1 MKANIKN
8 NLILLTFMA
17 LLSASCSNSGEKAD
31 AFGNFES
38 DEVTI
43 SAEANGRLLEFNIE
57 EGTMLNSGQELG
69 LIDTIQLY
77 IQKKRL
83 ESAIRAVRAKTM
95 DVESEVAV
103 YREQKKNFERENKR
117 VQNLLKSGAA
127 TQKQADDLNGQL
139 DVVNRQL
146 VAAET
151 RLRKANTGILGE
163 VEPLQWQIQQIE
175 DQIRK
180 SQIINP
186 VTGTV
191 IAKYADKD
199 EVVGFGMPL
208 YKIANLS
215 KVDLRA
221 YISETQL
228 ATIKLGSEV
237 TVYIDKEENG
247 KEYQGTITWISDVA
261 EFTPKVIQTR
271 EERVN
276 LVYAMKVAVDND
288 GEIKLGMPG
297 EVWLKGTNK

>member
-1 MKANIKN
+1 MKAKIKN
-8 NLILLTFMA
+8 NLLLLMIMA
-17 LLSASCSNSGEKAD
+17 LLSVSCSNNGEKAD
-31 AFGNFES
+31 AYGNFES

-43 SAEANGRLLEFNIE
+43 SAEANGRLLAFNIE
-57 EGTMLNSGQELG
+57 EGSILNSGEELG

-83 ESAIRAVRAKTM
+83 EAGILAVRAKTM

-103 YREQKKNFERENKR
+103 YREQKKNLERENNR
-117 VQNLLKSGAA
+117 IQNLLESGAA
-127 TQKQADDLNGQL
+127 TQKQADDLKGQL

-151 RLRKANTGILGE
+151 RLRKANAGILGE
-163 VEPLQWQIQQIE
+163 VEPLEWHIQQLE
-175 DQIRK
+175 DQIKK
-180 SQIINP
+180 SRIVNP

-191 IAKYADKD
+191 LAKYVEKD

-208 YKIANLS
+208 YKIANLTR
-215 KVDLRA
+215 VNLRA

-228 ATIKLGSEV
+228 ASVKLGSEV

-247 KEYQGTITWISDVA
+247 KEYPGIITWISDVA

-297 EVWLKGTNK
+297 EVWLKNTEN